1 MVSGRNWLE
10 IDLKVGKYL
19 WEVMMLPVAIVA
31 MVMVESGLK
40 MLASV
45 KGIDLDNNLGWRW
58 LADTKNALK
67 ELAVVEIR

>member
-19 WEVMMLPVAIVA
+19 WEVMMSPVAIVA

>member
-58 LADTKNALK
+58 FADTKNALK